1 MADKL
6 TTTPA
11 GGTEHLNPLLA
22 KDQLAFRAVLDHL
35 HDALRADWIVF
46 QHRND
51 IYSPE
56 GMERGHAAASAW
68 DAFVTALQTLNELS
82 DIDDDLSA
90 AARSLSKIAP
100 AQMPDTYDLSEVS
113 FALHNLSKK
122 NKIARPVIYEL
133 LFEAHALTEAYK
145 GNIEFTSIPRAA

>member
-22 KDQLAFRAVLDHL
+22 EDKLAFRAALDHL
-35 HDALRADWIVF
+35 QKALRADWIVF

-51 IYSPE
+51 LDSPE
-56 GMERGHAAASAW
+56 GMERGHTAASAW
-68 DAFVTALQTLNELS
+68 DAFLTALQTLNDMT
-82 DIDDDLSA
+82 DIDDELRA
-90 AARSLSKIAP
+90 AAHELAKIAP
-100 AQMPDTYDLSEVS
+100 AQMPDTFELAEVA
-113 FALHNLSKK
+113 FALLKLSKK

-133 LFEAHALTEAYK
+133 LFEAHALTEVYRAH
-145 GNIEFTSIPRAA
+145 IEFTSIPRAA